1 MKAQEQP
8 KALMLL
14 MGVRDV
20 HGADLPGDPQPNGRI
35 QSHVAPMPTAS
46 AKPYALCGLL
56 SQHSTAT
63 ATAGPQ
69 PRHKGRGAV

>member
-20 HGADLPGDPQPNGRI
+20 HGAHPPGDPQPNGR
-35 QSHVAPMPTAS
+35 SHMAPLPTAS
-46 AKPYALCGLL
+46 AKPHALCGLL
-56 SQHSTAT
+56 FQHSTAI
-63 ATAGPQ
+63 ATAEPQ
-69 PRHKGRGAV
+69 PSRYRGRGAV

>member
-20 HGADLPGDPQPNGRI
+20 HGADLPGDPQLNGRI
-35 QSHVAPMPTAS
+35 QSHMAPMPSAS
-46 AKPYALCGLL
+46 AKPHALCGLL
-56 SQHSTAT
+56 FQHFAPITTAE
-63 ATAGPQ
+63 P
-69 PRHKGRGAV
+69 